1 MNIQN
6 KCYGY
11 MESIH
16 NVVMPEKEHENNKRI
31 SSTVYWTGNNKK
43 GGICQMLVEYES
55 HCW

>member
-16 NVVMPEKEHENNKRI
+16 NVVMPEKEHENNKKI